1 MNVLKRWMWLLVLVL
16 GLISLV
22 FGVIFVMGGS
32 TAKSEMVDGFYRTQV
47 KVLQDDG
54 TYKIVQVKSAKDI
67 EDLADYMKSE
77 KYRMEDERAQ
87 VMVNPA
93 TGTTY
98 LPAGG
103 SYNST
108 HRLDDAVKYDLYL
121 AFLKGPVTFPG
132 TPVLFNGTTPEIVNV
147 NAGSAVITPTGAPTV
162 NPYISYLP
170 TIDAQLV
177 FGVGKLGLG
186 MAKLM
191 TYMGFA
197 LIVIGVALI
206 LVAVMIL
213 GFTKGFEKVGAGFTE
228 LMKGLTKG

>member
-1 MNVLKRWMWLLVLVL
+1 MDVLKRWMWLVVLVL
-16 GLISLV
+16 GVAIIGV
-22 FGVIFVMGGS
+22 GVIFLVGGMS
-32 TAKSEMVDGFYRTQV
+32 AKSQMIDGFNRTQ
-47 KVLQDDG
+47 
-54 TYKIVQVKSAKDI
+54 IKDENGVYRAI
-67 EDLADYMKSE
+67 TSEADINWAADYMKAQ
-77 KYRMEDERAQ
+77 KYGFEDLRATQ
-87 VMVNPA
+87 MVNPA
-93 TGTTY
+93 TNTTY

-132 TPVLFNGTTPEIVNV
+132 IPTGQIVNV
-147 NAGSAVITPTGAPTV
+147 NAGSPVITPTGAPTQNLNV
-162 NPYISYLP
+162 AYLP

-177 FGVGKLGLG
+177 FGTAKLGLG

-191 TYMGFA
+191 TYLGIVM
-197 LIVIGVALI
+197 LIIGLTFV

-228 LMKGLTKG
+228 LMKGLTK